1 MRGSLA
7 IIENMLVEDLRNF
20 LFSVD
25 NLVDFMDEGTLG
37 VQKY

>member
-7 IIENMLVEDLRNF
+7 IIENMLVENLRNF

-25 NLVDFMDEGTLG
+25 NLVDFMDEDTLG

>member
-25 NLVDFMDEGTLG
+25 NLVGFMDEDTLG
-37 VQKY
+37 GQKY